1 VFVPAREEEI
11 AVAKK
16 AVDGSTKALAKQ
28 NITLDLQVKP
38 YLEIGDLSIAD
49 EHDNRTVS
57 SYTTVCAL
65 LHQLEPMRSKSGVV
79 VLVVPIS
86 GEVCSGH
93 GMACYVGNLG
103 DKCGGL
109 SSIKKVIILGRFM
122 AEDQIA
128 QVLAHELGHH
138 AGAPQRNDPTTWGH
152 EFNDRRNYMGVD
164 KDRDHY
170 RSELLDRMCKV
181 SFQF

>member
-1 VFVPAREEEI
+1 VFVPARDEEI

-28 NITLDLQVKP
+28 NITLDLLVKP

-65 LHQLEPMRSKSGVV
+65 LHQLEAMRSKSGVV

-93 GMACYVGNLG
+93 GMACYVPNLG
-103 DKCGGL
+103 EKCGGL
-109 SSIKKVIILGRFM
+109 TSIKKVIILGRFM
-122 AEDQIA
+122 AEDQLG

-138 AGAPQRNDPTTWGH
+138 AGESQRGDPTAYGH
-152 EFNDRRNYMGVD
+152 EFHDPRNYMGVESN
-164 KDRDHY
+164 REHY